1 MSLSDLETAIATGL
15 KAAPFVR
22 DAMPADYPA
31 IRGVVIAGLV
41 PRALL
46 ATLERLAREAGAPV
60 FAFHTASFMARA
72 IAVYERLGYRR
83 APEFDF
89 DMAARYSG
97 FGAAPIVSTA
107 YLRHLTPL
115 RACA

>member
-41 PRALL
+41 PRAPCWPPSSGWR
-46 ATLERLAREAGAPV
+46 ERPGHRC
-60 FAFHTASFMARA
+60 SR
-72 IAVYERLGYRR
+72 
-83 APEFDF
+83 
-89 DMAARYSG
+89 
-97 FGAAPIVSTA
+97 STRPA
-107 YLRHLTPL
+107 L
-115 RACA
+115 